1 VRFALPVLLLILAA
15 IAALAAGVRA
25 VPVPDIWHA
34 LITFDPMNPLH
45 IVVRDIRLQR
55 LIAGL
60 AAGASLG
67 MAGSIM
73 QSLTRNP
80 LADPGLMGVNAG
92 AAFTIVLGAFLFGRA
107 DGGFIAALSF
117 PGAALASLAVFA
129 IGGGLRGEAGPV
141 RLTLA
146 GIALNAL
153 LMSLVSAIV
162 LTRTEALEVFRF
174 WAAGSLAQANVR
186 PLLEMSAIAALGAGF
201 ALLLA
206 PRLEALALGTGLA
219 KGLGT
224 KPGRI
229 QLGALAVLTML
240 TGAAVSIAGPI
251 AFLGLM
257 VPPLARRISGHNL
270 RIELLVSA
278 LFGATILL
286 LADTAGRLLVA
297 PAEIRVGIMT
307 ALIGA
312 PVFIWIARRLRPGA
326 LT

>member
-1 VRFALPVLLLILAA
+1 MRFAFPVLLLVFAA
-15 IAALAAGVRA
+15 IATLAAGVRS
-25 VPVPDIWHA
+25 VPVPEIWHA
-34 LITFDPMNPLH
+34 LTAFDQTNPLH
-45 IVVRDIRLQR
+45 IVVRDIRLPR

-92 AAFTIVLGAFLFGRA
+92 AAFTIVLGAFLLGRA

-117 PGAALASLAVFA
+117 PGAALASLGVFA
-129 IGGGLRGEAGPV
+129 IGGGVRGETGPV

-186 PLLEMSAIAALGAGF
+186 PLLEMSTIAALGAGS

-206 PRLEALALGTGLA
+206 PRLEALALGSGLA

-224 KPGRI
+224 RPGRI
-229 QLGALAVLTML
+229 QLGALAVVTML

-257 VPPLARRISGHNL
+257 VPPLARRISGHTL
-270 RIELLVSA
+270 RFEIMISA

-286 LADTAGRLLVA
+286 LADTAGRLLIA

>member
-1 VRFALPVLLLILAA
+1 MMSVA
-15 IAALAAGVRA
+15 IATLAVGVRS
-25 VPVPDIWHA
+25 VPVPEIWHA
-34 LITFDPMNPLH
+34 LTAFDHSNPLH
-45 IVVRDIRLQR
+45 IVVREIRLPR

-92 AAFTIVLGAFLFGRA
+92 AAFSIVLGAFLLGRA

-117 PGAALASLAVFA
+117 PGAALAALGVFA
-129 IGGGLRGEAGPV
+129 IGGGLRGETGPV

-146 GIALNAL
+146 GIAVNAF

-186 PLLEMSAIAALGAGF
+186 PLLEMSAIAALGSLY
-201 ALLLA
+201 ALTLA
-206 PRLEALALGTGLA
+206 PGLEALSLGTGLA

-224 KPGRI
+224 RPGRL
-229 QLGALAVLTML
+229 QLGALTALTML

-257 VPPLARRISGHNL
+257 VPPLARRISGHSL

-278 LFGATILL
+278 LIGATILL
-286 LADTAGRLLVA
+286 AADTAGRLLVA

-312 PVFIWIARRLRPGA
+312 PAFIWIARRLKPGA
-326 LT
+326 MT

>member
-1 VRFALPVLLLILAA
+1 MRFALPVLLLILAA
-15 IAALAAGVRA
+15 IATLAAGVRA
-25 VPVPDIWHA
+25 VSVPEIWHA
-34 LITFDPMNPLH
+34 LVAFDPMNPLH
-45 IVVRDIRLQR
+45 IVIHDIRLPR

-92 AAFTIVLGAFLFGRA
+92 AAFTIVLGAFLLGRA

-186 PLLEMSAIAALGAGF
+186 PLLEMSAIAALGAGC

-229 QLGALAVLTML
+229 GCPDHADGRRRIDRWSYCLPRPD
-240 TGAAVSIAGPI
+240 GAAARPAHQRAQSTPRAAG
-251 AFLGLM
+251 LR
-257 VPPLARRISGHNL
+257 PLRRHDPAAGGHC
-270 RIELLVSA
+270 R
-278 LFGATILL
+278 
-286 LADTAGRLLVA
+286 A
-297 PAEIRVGIMT
+297 PAGC
-307 ALIGA
+307 
-312 PVFIWIARRLRPGA
+312 PG
-326 LT
+326 